1 MDFIEFG
8 FDIFNFKCFKDII
21 FERIHFDFNC
31 YRRNLEIENLDEFNP
46 IFEYMTHSDQDNF
59 SNAAFSDYFQN

>member
-1 MDFIEFG
+1 MIESVFQSPM
-8 FDIFNFKCFKDII
+8 IPYL
-21 FERIHFDFNC
+21 RIHFDFNC